1 MQVQTSVTLGT
12 AQLSAICAIKDPDE
26 RLVNEAIRGSSGA
39 FGILF
44 ERHERQVFRVAYR
57 VLRNREDAEDA
68 AQQAFQRA
76 LVHLKTFQGHSRFS
90 TWLMRIAINEA
101 LMLLRKRRPG
111 FVSIDGAVEDGGIA
125 LDVEDNAATPE
136 ERCEEQELFGFL
148 SEAIGT
154 LRPVL
159 RSVVELHD
167 IGELSME
174 KTADALGLSG
184 STAKARL
191 FRARSALRLKLTAR
205 LGGGMRRWA
214 GPARGG
220 PRHWLACGIA
230 PRSFTD
236 RV

>member
-1 MQVQTSVTLGT
+1 MPVKTSDSFDT
-12 AQLSAICAIKDPDE
+12 AQLSAACPVKDPDE
-26 RLVNEAIRGSSGA
+26 RLVDEAIRGSSGA

-76 LVHLKTFQGHSRFS
+76 LVHLKTFRCQSRFS
-90 TWLMRIAINEA
+90 TWLMRIAINQA

-159 RSVVELHD
+159 RNVIQLHD
-167 IGELSME
+167 NGEL
-174 KTADALGLSG
+174 
-184 STAKARL
+184 
-191 FRARSALRLKLTAR
+191 
-205 LGGGMRRWA
+205 
-214 GPARGG
+214 
-220 PRHWLACGIA
+220 
-230 PRSFTD
+230 
-236 RV
+236 

>member
-1 MQVQTSVTLGT
+1 MQVQTSVTHGT
-12 AQLSAICAIKDPDE
+12 AQLSAACPGKDPDE

-44 ERHERQVFRVAYR
+44 ERHERQVFRIAYR

-90 TWLMRIAINEA
+90 TWLMRIGINEA
-101 LMLLRKRRPG
+101 LMLLRRRRPR
-111 FVSIDGAVEDGGIA
+111 FVSIDGVVEDGGIA
-125 LDVEDNAATPE
+125 LDFEDNAATPE
-136 ERCEEQELFGFL
+136 KRCEEQELLGFL

-159 RSVVELHD
+159 RNVVQLHE
-167 IGELSME
+167 IGELSMD

-184 STAKARL
+184 SATKARL
-191 FRARSALRLKLTAR
+191 FRARSALRLKLTER
-205 LGGGMRRWA
+205 LGADRRRWA
-214 GPARGG
+214 GAARG
-220 PRHWLACGIA
+220 
-230 PRSFTD
+230 S
-236 RV
+236 RVTG